1 MKKSELLSK
10 KKEWVEYRK
19 SLKSPIYFL
28 EQGWAEQGWL
38 CYQKIT
44 IVDNKENEAVAYF
57 DTGTPIEEDE
67 EIAFTSFRAMC
78 TARYS
83 KVHGRNLHNKVMLR
97 PEIYQ
102 QLERRLCLDPYAQA
116 SEEESITHTDRS

>member
-10 KKEWVEYRK
+10 EKEWVDYRQ
-19 SLKSPIYFL
+19 SLKSPVYFI
-28 EQGWAEQGWL
+28 EMGWAGQGWL
-38 CYQKIT
+38 CYQKVVL
-44 IVDNKENEAVAYF
+44 VDKDENEAVAYF

-67 EIAFTSFRAMC
+67 EVSFRSFKAMC

-83 KVHGRNLHNKVMLR
+83 RDHGKNLHNKVMLR

-102 QLERRLCLDPYAQA
+102 QLERRLCLDPYQEA
-116 SEEESITHTDRS
+116 SEEENTTHIDRS